1 LIEIPKGMAARE
13 NRVQEISVISRG
25 LKQLARELSVPIIA
39 LSQLNRAVEN
49 APQCI
54 PQLSHLRES
63 GSIEQD
69 AHNVLM
75 LWREGYYNEHAESPD
90 LTTVFIRKNRQGPV
104 GTAELVFDK
113 ELMRFTP
120 LQR

>member
-1 LIEIPKGMAARE
+1 M
-13 NRVQEISVISRG
+13 
-25 LKQLARELSVPIIA
+25 
-39 LSQLNRAVEN
+39 
-49 APQCI
+49 PQCI

-75 LWREGYYNEHAESPD
+75 LWREGYYNEDCESPD
-90 LTTVFIRKNRQGPV
+90 LTTIFIRKNRQGPV
-104 GTAELVFDK
+104 GTAELIFNK
-113 ELMRFTP
+113 ELMRFHP